1 MSQIGYNSDKDN
13 GTQECFVI
21 IPEKGSNGSRVGQ
34 RGTSH
39 NTSLRAVSAL
49 ATGSLE
55 ARMTLQSWL
64 K

>member
-1 MSQIGYNSDKDN
+1 MARRSVL
-13 GTQECFVI
+13 VI

-39 NTSLRAVSAL
+39 NTSLWEVSAL

-64 K
+64 KQEQED